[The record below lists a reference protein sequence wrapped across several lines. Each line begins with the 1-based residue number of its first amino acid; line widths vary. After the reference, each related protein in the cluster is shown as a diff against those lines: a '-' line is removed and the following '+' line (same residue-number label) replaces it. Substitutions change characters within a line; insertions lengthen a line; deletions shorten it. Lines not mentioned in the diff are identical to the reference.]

1 MKIKLICLFTMKI
14 KKMREQK
21 RLLKLKW
28 KYLEQLLLTKDKNQL
43 FPIFN

>member
-14 KKMREQK
+14 KKMPEQK

-28 KYLEQLLLTKDKNQL
+28 KYSEQLLLTKDKNQL
-43 FPIFN
+43 FSIFN